1 MASPAADRQHLISPE
16 SLDPSDPS
24 DLSSAPTAVETFSPH
39 SPFRHRPAYARL
51 SSIADQDQP
60 GEDADHG
67 DDITNAK
74 DDQAKGLGISNI
86 ATAGQARLISVRT
99 NPRVPTSSKPQTPND
114 AAATPDSSDPLF
126 SSPSTVF
133 QQPYNPRS
141 IHGTHAAKRSVS
153 SLQSSI
159 HQPYTNY
166 EDDVPLHHK
175 STFAESLR
183 SVYQDFSP
191 KAAGPTNNHFN
202 QGRANWL
209 SVSIIILSIYST
221 VFSGIFL
228 VIAFRAPRYGR
239 MIHTK
244 GSLTA
249 STASLLT
256 ALFAK
261 TIELSFVTVFVAFL
275 GQVLS
280 RRAFRREHGNGVT
293 LAEMNMRAWIMQ
305 PGTMITHWE
314 SVRYAAISVLGVV
327 SLFAAVCAMLYTT
340 ASDALVQPQLK
351 FGAWQDGPMQGL
363 VRSAFSNPKY
373 VAAQCNTPITTTM
386 DKEYAGTTCL
396 QIEHAAQGYHNYQRY
411 LANWQTLADSGN
423 GSTVLANRPQG
434 FGLLHENTTVTASWI
449 EHNASLEDMADR
461 HGGRII
467 NNVSL
472 AMPHAG
478 VFQAARDAK
487 NGILQPEE
495 LDGLGVY
502 SLRASVPSPVIH
514 ALCVNMNSKE
524 LSPLMLNSSNLGKP
538 SAVDEIFGW
547 GPGYGE
553 PVQPQPVFVKYP
565 IAYNTVLNHTG
576 DYGRKSIY
584 LLGKDGSPGSDV
596 FVLCGLQASLT
607 PFCSTRYNA
616 SQ

>member
-86 ATAGQARLISVRT
+86 ATAGQARLISVRS

-191 KAAGPTNNHFN
+191 KAAGPINNHFN

-239 MIHTK
+239 MIHTN

-327 SLFAAVCAMLYTT
+327 SLLAAVCAMLYTT
-340 ASDALVQPQLK
+340 ASDAL
-351 FGAWQDGPMQGL
+351 
-363 VRSAFSNPKY
+363 
-373 VAAQCNTPITTTM
+373 
-386 DKEYAGTTCL
+386 
-396 QIEHAAQGYHNYQRY
+396 
-411 LANWQTLADSGN
+411 
-423 GSTVLANRPQG
+423 
-434 FGLLHENTTVTASWI
+434 
-449 EHNASLEDMADR
+449 
-461 HGGRII
+461 
-467 NNVSL
+467 
-472 AMPHAG
+472 
-478 VFQAARDAK
+478 
-487 NGILQPEE
+487 
-495 LDGLGVY
+495 
-502 SLRASVPSPVIH
+502 
-514 ALCVNMNSKE
+514 
-524 LSPLMLNSSNLGKP
+524 
-538 SAVDEIFGW
+538 
-547 GPGYGE
+547 GE
-553 PVQPQPVFVKYP
+553 
-565 IAYNTVLNHTG
+565 
-576 DYGRKSIY
+576 
-584 LLGKDGSPGSDV
+584 
-596 FVLCGLQASLT
+596 
-607 PFCSTRYNA
+607 
-616 SQ
+616 